1 MSCSAN
7 LAAPH
12 LWPRYALAR
21 KVQAGEIHRVGPLAL
36 PLGRIVVIIL
46 ALAIA
51 SLSAE
56 AQATKT
62 WRIGWLALG
71 SAASAAPFMDAFRV
85 ALRELGWV
93 EGRTFVLDM
102 ALAEGR
108 ADRLPALAAQLL
120 DHKVDVI
127 IAGAGNAA
135 VVAAKA
141 ATNTVP
147 IVMTGSIDAV
157 ENGFVQSL
165 AHPGGN
171 ITGLS
176 VPTEVGYKVIELLR
190 ELNPSLSR
198 IVVFVRNTY
207 PTARRL
213 TGKAGALARFRV
225 ILTHVEVSEPA
236 DLPRAFAAA
245 RALRADA
252 MIVGPDALFLRE
264 GERMIEFAKSARLP
278 SVYFAPEMVEAG
290 GFMCYS
296 VGRVEVWR
304 TAARYVHQIAKGIK
318 PADLPVQQPSKLE
331 LVLNMKTAKSL
342 GLTVPPSL
350 LLRAERV
357 IE

>member
-1 MSCSAN
+1 MRPDHGVSSA
-7 LAAPH
+7 LSIRALGLVLLLLFVFAAP
-12 LWPRYALAR
+12 P
-21 KVQAGEIHRVGPLAL
+21 
-36 PLGRIVVIIL
+36 
-46 ALAIA
+46 
-51 SLSAE
+51 SAE
-56 AQATKT
+56 AQPTKN
-62 WRIGWLALG
+62 WRIGILALG

-120 DHKVDVI
+120 EHKVDVI
-127 IAGAGNAA
+127 IAGGGNAT

-141 ATNTVP
+141 ATKTVP

-176 VPTEVGYKVIELLR
+176 VPTDVGYKTIELLR

-225 ILTHVEVSEPA
+225 ILNHVEVSEPA
-236 DLPRAFAAA
+236 DLPRAFAEA
-245 RALRADA
+245 RALHAGA
-252 MIVGPDALFLRE
+252 MIVGPDALFVGG
-264 GERMIEFAKSARLP
+264 GERMIEFANSARLP
-278 SVYFAPEMVEAG
+278 SAYFYPEMVEAG
-290 GFMCYS
+290 GLMCYS
-296 VGRVEVWR
+296 IGRVEVWR
-304 TAARYVHQIAKGIK
+304 TAARYVDQMARGIK
-318 PADLPVQQPSKLE
+318 AADLPVQQPAKLE
-331 LVLNMKTAKSL
+331 LVINMKTAKSI
-342 GLTVPPSL
+342 GVTVPPSV

>member
-1 MSCSAN
+1 MRPDHGVSSA
-7 LAAPH
+7 LSIRALGLVFLLTLFVFAAP
-12 LWPRYALAR
+12 P
-21 KVQAGEIHRVGPLAL
+21 
-36 PLGRIVVIIL
+36 
-46 ALAIA
+46 
-51 SLSAE
+51 SAE
-56 AQATKT
+56 AQPTKN
-62 WRIGWLALG
+62 WRIGILALG

-120 DHKVDVI
+120 EHKVDVI
-127 IAGAGNAA
+127 IAGGGNAT

-141 ATNTVP
+141 ATKTVP

-176 VPTEVGYKVIELLR
+176 VPTDVGYKTIELLR

-225 ILTHVEVSEPA
+225 ILNHVEVSEPA
-236 DLPRAFAAA
+236 DLPRAFAEA
-245 RALRADA
+245 RALHAGA
-252 MIVGPDALFLRE
+252 MIVGPDALFVGG
-264 GERMIEFAKSARLP
+264 GERMIEFANSARLP
-278 SVYFAPEMVEAG
+278 SAYFYPEMVEAG
-290 GFMCYS
+290 GLMCYS
-296 VGRVEVWR
+296 IGRVEVWR
-304 TAARYVHQIAKGIK
+304 TAARYVDQMARGIK
-318 PADLPVQQPSKLE
+318 AADLPVQQPAKLE
-331 LVLNMKTAKSL
+331 LVINMKTAKSI
-342 GLTVPPSL
+342 GVTVPPSV